1 MIETEKSI
9 YLTIETI
16 VSSPATHA
24 LNEQKKGCLGKLINF
39 LMFGPDRNNLAQL

>member
-24 LNEQKKGCLGKLINF
+24 LNEQKKGLGKLINF